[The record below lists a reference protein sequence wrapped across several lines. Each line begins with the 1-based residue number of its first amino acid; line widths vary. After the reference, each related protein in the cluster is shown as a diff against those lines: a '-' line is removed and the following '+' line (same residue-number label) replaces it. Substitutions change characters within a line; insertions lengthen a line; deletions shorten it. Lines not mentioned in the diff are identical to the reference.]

1 MEDFGSCV
9 NQFFVLPGESSEKEE
24 AGADNSVEKHYSASK
39 KL

>member
-24 AGADNSVEKHYSASK
+24 AGADNSVEKHLFSIQ